1 MLDAQQ
7 EIIDTVMG
15 LISRDPLLNQVSK
28 DDISEII
35 DHLMEFQFKP
45 NEPVTRKFIEGKID
59 DISKSIMLDT
69 K

>member
-1 MLDAQQ
+1 MLDAKQ

-15 LISRDPLLNQVSK
+15 LISQDPLLNQASK

-35 DHLMEFQFKP
+35 EHLMEFQFKP
-45 NEPVTRKFIEGKID
+45 NETATRKFIEGKID
-59 DISKSIMLDT
+59 DISKSIILDS

>member
-1 MLDAQQ
+1 MLDAKQ

-28 DDISEII
+28 VDISEII

-45 NEPVTRKFIEGKID
+45 NEPVTRKFIEGKIN
-59 DISKSIMLDT
+59 DISKSIMLDS